1 MAAEGHSDIMVSDVE
16 VHVKQMC
23 IIEFFHAGKMAPND
37 IHRCLLNVFY
47 GDQTEEEST
56 VRQWAVHFRSADRY
70 SGSPLP
76 VQILTSAAC
85 RFFFITGEDA

>member
-37 IHRCLLNVFY
+37 IHRCLLNIFY
-47 GDQTEEEST
+47 GDQTEEKST
-56 VRQWAVHFRSADRY
+56 VRQFVVNFSSSNNDIKTNHVLD
-70 SGSPLP
+70 GH
-76 VQILTSAAC
+76 
-85 RFFFITGEDA
+85 EDIDKCSMQALVNS